1 MLDELQQAIEQVL
14 QENIQASD
22 VGYDNTIS
30 ELSATN
36 VQEAIDEVNTK
47 VDNINI
53 DISGSFATNT
63 TSITKTIN
71 AGGSLTDK
79 TPAISK
85 TGYYPIGIVGIDKTE
100 FSLERYYL
108 SDVAS
113 GTCKVSYKLVN
124 GDAGNQRTGT
134 VTFYVLWVKI

>member
-22 VGYDNTIS
+22 IGYDNTDS
-30 ELSATN
+30 GLSSTN
-36 VQEAIDEVNTK
+36 VQDAIDEVNTK

-53 DISGSFATNT
+53 DISGSFATST
-63 TSITKTIN
+63 GSVTKTIS
-71 AGGSLTDK
+71 AGGSVTDK
-79 TPAISK
+79 TSAITK
-85 TGYYPIGIVGIDKTE
+85 TGYYPLGIVGIDKTE

-108 SDVAS
+108 SDIAE

>member
-1 MLDELQQAIEQVL
+1 MQ
-14 QENIQASD
+14 
-22 VGYDNTIS
+22 T
-30 ELSATN
+30 
-36 VQEAIDEVNTK
+36 AIDEVNTRI
-47 VDNINI
+47 DNI

-63 TSITKTIN
+63 TSITKTIS

-79 TPAISK
+79 TGAVTK
-85 TGYYPIGIVGIDKTE
+85 AGYYPIGIVGYDKTE

-108 SDVAS
+108 SDIAS

-134 VTFYVLWVKI
+134 ITFYILWVKI

>member
-1 MLDELQQAIEQVL
+1 MLDKLQQAIEQVL

-22 VGYDNTIS
+22 IGYDNTGS
-30 ELSATN
+30 GLSSTN

-63 TSITKTIN
+63 TSITKTIS

-79 TPAISK
+79 TGAVTK
-85 TGYYPIGIVGIDKTE
+85 AGYYPIGIVGYDKTE
-100 FSLERYYL
+100 FSLDRYYL
-108 SDVAS
+108 SDIAS

-134 VTFYVLWVKI
+134 ITWYILWVKI

>member
-22 VGYDNTIS
+22 IGYDNTGS
-30 ELSATN
+30 GLNATD
-36 VQEAIDEVNTK
+36 VQTAIDEVNTRI
-47 VDNINI
+47 DNI

-79 TPAISK
+79 TPALSK
-85 TGYYPIGIVGIDKTE
+85 TGYYPLGIVGIDKTE

-108 SDVAS
+108 SDIAE